1 TLCIGRL
8 SGWLGQVYSQA
19 LQIALRR
26 HRIAPRGLP
35 TKGRV
40 IRKASF
46 QALHA
51 LHAHIVAQRVGR
63 DAALEF
69 QTLSFTTYAT
79 TELGH
84 IPKKPGLQAVSTEPG
99 FRELKSAFNLF
110 KRRGVRV
117 ERHRASVEIHRPLHL
132 CI

>member
-1 TLCIGRL
+1 DFHVTGVQTC
-8 SGWLGQVYSQA
+8 A
-19 LQIALRR
+19 LPIY
-26 HRIAPRGLP
+26 
-35 TKGRV
+35 
-40 IRKASF
+40 
-46 QALHA
+46 
-51 LHAHIVAQRVGR
+51 
-63 DAALEF
+63 AALEF

-99 FRELKSAFNLF
+99 FRELQSAFNLF

-132 CI
+132 CIVNIQKGNGQAERHGPVSFRGCRIKKTIQQST